1 MSGLEN
7 SSRWVAGILE
17 GKVLPSPN
25 YEVREVKRTALV
37 RRTIAAMDERQLGQL
52 VNELTFAYHYH
63 LIAKQYIGDAFVSI
77 KSKPVIVSGDD
88 KDKYNRRDEL
98 IDLGAYHM
106 RMARLIRYSP
116 LYDEAREQ
124 MRQKLNIG
132 EMEDDWVGWFWG
144 RHRIV
149 STNDLR
155 NASEY
160 LVAADRRYTIPG
172 IHDKL
177 PVTDEGVTKS
187 KKPVLEQY
195 GIQSTFTSDRDLVS
209 AFLKRWKLLPDNTV
223 LHLTTGC
230 SRSEVLAKVQKRG
243 AGSIF

>member
-1 MSGLEN
+1 MSGLEH
-7 SSRWVAGILE
+7 SSKWVAGILE

-25 YEVREVKRTALV
+25 YEVREVKRTALA
-37 RRTIAAMDERQLGQL
+37 RRTIAAMDGGQLSQL

-63 LIAKQYIGDAFVSI
+63 LIAKQCIGDAFVSI
-77 KSKPVIVSGDD
+77 KSKPVIVPGGD
-88 KDKYNRRDEL
+88 KDRYDRRDEL

-124 MRQKLNIG
+124 MRQKLDIG

-144 RHRIV
+144 KHRVV

-155 NASEY
+155 NATEY
-160 LVAADRRYTIPG
+160 LIAADRRYIIPG

-177 PVTDEGVTKS
+177 PVTDEGVIKS
-187 KKPVLEQY
+187 KKPVLEKY

-209 AFLKRWKLLPDNTV
+209 AFLKRWKLTANNTV
-223 LHLTTGC
+223 V
-230 SRSEVLAKVQKRG
+230 SRVPVALSL
-243 AGSIF
+243 SI